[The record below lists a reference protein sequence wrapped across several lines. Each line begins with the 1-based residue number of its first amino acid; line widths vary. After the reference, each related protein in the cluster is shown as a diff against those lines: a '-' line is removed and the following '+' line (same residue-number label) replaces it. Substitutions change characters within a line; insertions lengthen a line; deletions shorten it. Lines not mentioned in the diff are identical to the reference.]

1 MTIQPKCP
9 FAGHERAPTHLG
21 GQSVRD
27 WWPNQLNLKILHQ
40 NPQEARPVTP
50 GFNYAEAFRSLD
62 FAALKEDLRKV
73 MRDSK
78 DWWPADFGH
87 YGPFFIRLAWHSVGT
102 YRIIDGRGG
111 GARGNIRFAP
121 VNSWPDN
128 VNLDKAKRLLW
139 PVKQKYGD
147 AISWADLIVLAGT
160 VALEDMGLK
169 IAGFSGGRT
178 DIWEPEEDIYW
189 GPEVEWLASRRR
201 TDGEELEGPLAATQ
215 MGLIYVNPEGVDGEP
230 DVLRAARDIRMSFA
244 RMGMNDEETVA
255 LIAGGHS
262 FGKTHGAAPV
272 EKYVGPEPE
281 AAPIEQMGL
290 GWKNSY
296 RTGKGPDTIG
306 SGLEGA
312 WTPTPTQ
319 FDNSFLEILFRYDWN
334 LTKSPA
340 GHWQWVAVNPAEEHM
355 VPDAHI
361 PGKKHPPIMFTT
373 DLALRMDPVYEPIAR
388 RFRDHP
394 EEFAEAFAKAWFK
407 LTHRDMGPRS
417 RWLGPDLP
425 PPEAWHDPLPESP
438 YAPLDEE
445 DIRMLKK
452 QVLASGLTVRE
463 LAYVAF
469 SSAASYRESDRRGGA
484 NGARIRL
491 NPMRNWEVN
500 MPDRLQ
506 KVLDVLE
513 GIRQA
518 FNEQAGNGKGISL
531 ADLIVL
537 AGCAAVEKA
546 ANDAGFDIEVPFT
559 PGRVDVEQGDFDEEL
574 HALLEPVAD
583 GFRGYVR
590 PDCDAPAEELLL
602 DRAKQLNLTAPEMTV
617 LWAGMRSLGATFGDA
632 PHGVLTDRPGVLDG
646 QVLDNLLSMDWEWRP
661 SAQGPG
667 IYEAVERETGAVKW
681 TATRADLVFGANSQ
695 LRAIAEYY
703 AQTDRREQFV
713 RDFVKVWDKVMM
725 LDRFDV
731 NWR

>member
-1 MTIQPKCP
+1 MTAHGKCP
-9 FAGHERAPTHLG
+9 FPHEALKPATQG
-21 GQSVRD
+21 GSMVRQ
-27 WWPNQLNLKILHQ
+27 WWPNQLNLKVLQQ
-40 NPQEARPVTP
+40 NTPALSPVDPDFDYAR
-50 GFNYAEAFRSLD
+50 AFSKID
-62 FAALKEDLRKV
+62 YAALKEDLRKV

-139 PVKQKYGD
+139 PVKRKYGD

-296 RTGKGPDTIG
+296 GTGKGPDTIG

-312 WTPTPTQ
+312 WTPTPTR
-319 FDNSFLEILFRYDWN
+319 FDNAFLEILFRYDWN

-355 VPDAHI
+355 VPDAHV
-361 PGKKHPPIMFTT
+361 PGRKHPPIMFTT

-388 RFRDHP
+388 RFRDNP
-394 EEFAEAFAKAWFK
+394 
-407 LTHRDMGPRS
+407 
-417 RWLGPDLP
+417 
-425 PPEAWHDPLPESP
+425 PESP

-445 DIRMLKK
+445 DIRALKK

-469 SSAASYRESDRRGGA
+469 SSAATYRESDRRGGA

-506 KVLDVLE
+506 AVLDVLE
-513 GIRQA
+513 GIRAA
-518 FNEQAGNGKGISL
+518 FNERASDGKGVSL
-531 ADLIVL
+531 ADMIVL

-546 ANDAGFDIEVPFT
+546 AKDAGFDIEVPFT
-559 PGRVDVEQGDFDEEL
+559 PGRVDVEQGDFDEDL

-583 GFRGYVR
+583 GFRGYIR

-617 LWAGMRSLGATFGDA
+617 LWAGMRSLGATYNDA
-632 PHGVLTDRPGVLDG
+632 PHGVLTETPGVLDG
-646 QVLDNLLSMDWEWRP
+646 QVLHNLLSMDWEWRP

-667 IYEAVERETGAVKW
+667 IYEAVAHDTGEVKW

-703 AQTDRREQFV
+703 AQDDKRERFV
-713 RDFVKVWDKVMM
+713 RDFVKTWDKVMM
-725 LDRFDV
+725 LDRFDI